1 MKITNRPT
9 LVGALVG
16 ALALGASIDV
26 ATAQYTQDS
35 SRVSQPGQG
44 GVTDTANPS
53 SRNYPTTSQDTSM
66 TGQTGRKNPGQ
77 DTSSMGR
84 NRAGD
89 TTSMPKMPQQGGATD
104 TSGYTKFKSEMGP
117 AKDTLSAAGKTT
129 NYQQKKQYPSNP
141 SVVDTTPGA
150 AGRAGTQDTSMQRT
164 QDTSMQRQQTGATS
178 DTGMKKSK
186 SKSQKKSATTDTGA
200 VGQQQHKGGM
210 THDTT
215 RATPDTSH

>member
-53 SRNYPTTSQDTSM
+53 SRNYPSPSQDTSM
-66 TGQTGRKNPGQ
+66 AGRRNPAGQ

-84 NRAGD
+84 SRAGD
-89 TTSMPKMPQQGGATD
+89 TTTPKMPQQGGAAD

-117 AKDTLSAAGKTT
+117 AKDTLNAAGKTT
-129 NYQQKKQYPSNP
+129 NYQQNKQYRAKP
-141 SVVDTTPGA
+141 SVVDTTSGA
-150 AGRAGTQDTSMQRT
+150 AAQAGT

-178 DTGMKKSK
+178 DTSMKKSK
-186 SKSQKKSATTDTGA
+186 SKSKQHKKSATTDTGA
-200 VGQQQHKGGM
+200 VGQQKHKGGM
-210 THDTT
+210 THDTN
-215 RATPDTSH
+215 RAMPDTSH

>member
-53 SRNYPTTSQDTSM
+53 SRNYPSPSQDTSM
-66 TGQTGRKNPGQ
+66 TGRMNPAGQ

-84 NRAGD
+84 SRAGD
-89 TTSMPKMPQQGGATD
+89 TTSMP
-104 TSGYTKFKSEMGP
+104 
-117 AKDTLSAAGKTT
+117 
-129 NYQQKKQYPSNP
+129 
-141 SVVDTTPGA
+141 GA
-150 AGRAGTQDTSMQRT
+150 AGQAGT

-186 SKSQKKSATTDTGA
+186 KHKKTAATDTGA

-210 THDTT
+210 THDST